1 MVEEDFMDM
10 DWVYVNEDLNVF
22 DWVVCPSRFG
32 KDIQCKSE
40 LCSVIKANVLDS
52 RDSVFVELMIQ

>member
-22 DWVVCPSRFG
+22 DWLVCPSRFG

-40 LCSVIKANVLDS
+40 LCSL
-52 RDSVFVELMIQ
+52 

>member
-22 DWVVCPSRFG
+22 DWLACPSRFG
-32 KDIQCKSE
+32 KDIQCKFE
-40 LCSVIKANVLDS
+40 LCSVIKANVPDS